1 MIKMIRLKSEYQNKK
16 VSSRDGEY
24 DFRVLTPE
32 RLQRV
37 YDNNPNLRHMFEE
50 VVEISPEII
59 MNEEEFLKTI
69 DEVVKKTPT
78 KRKK

>member
-16 VSSRDGEY
+16 ISQNGFDY
-24 DFRVLTPE
+24 DFRLLTPE
-32 RLQRV
+32 KIQRV